1 MVARKRMRLTE
12 AAIAGLRACAREYT
26 VWDSRVPGLG
36 VRVRSNGG
44 ASYILLR
51 KVDGRSR
58 RIGLGPVTSLNVES
72 ARRRCNALLAGAES
86 ESAQKTTCSVPLFRD
101 FVIEQWKAVHYPWY
115 KPSTRKRASGYLTRQ
130 LLPAFGSTPLN
141 GITSGQVVRWFGRY
155 SQSAPGGANTAL
167 RILRAILNFA
177 IACGHI
183 ETNPTLGVQSN
194 RRKAR
199 NRFLSR
205 EEIRRL
211 HRVLDEQ
218 SRKGPAARQE
228 ADIVRLL
235 LLTGCRLGEVLQL
248 RWCEVDSDML
258 VLADSKTGPRK
269 VHLNAQA
276 RHIIDDQLPGRS
288 AYVFP
293 SPRGFDRPRS
303 PTLPSWN
310 SIRRYAGIE
319 DVRIHD
325 LRHSFASHA
334 VMSGIPVPVVSRL
347 LGHSNVR
354 MTLRYSHL
362 DQKDIEAAAERVGT
376 ALAQI
381 LAIR

>member
-1 MVARKRMRLTE
+1 MAEAVA
-12 AAIAGLRACAREYT
+12 
-26 VWDSRVPGLG
+26 
-36 VRVRSNGG
+36 
-44 ASYILLR
+44 
-51 KVDGRSR
+51 
-58 RIGLGPVTSLNVES
+58 
-72 ARRRCNALLAGAES
+72 

-101 FVIEQWKAVHYPWY
+101 FVIGQWKAVHYPGY
-115 KPSTRKRASGYLTRQ
+115 KPSTIKRASGYLTRQ
-130 LLPAFGSTPLN
+130 LLPAFGPTPLN
-141 GITSGQVVRWFGRY
+141 RITSGQVLRWFGRY

-194 RRKAR
+194 RREAH

-205 EEIRRL
+205 EEVRRL
-211 HRVLDEQ
+211 RRVLDEQ
-218 SRKGPAARQE
+218 SRKGPAVRQE

-235 LLTGCRLGEVLQL
+235 LLTGCRLGEILHL
-248 RWCEVDSDML
+248 RWCEVDGDVL
-258 VLADSKTGPRK
+258 VLGDSKTGPRK
-269 VHLNAQA
+269 VHLNVQA
-276 RHIIDDQLPGRS
+276 RRIIDDQLRGCS

-293 SPRGFDRPRS
+293 SPRGIDRPRS

-310 SIRRYAGIE
+310 FVRRHAGIE

-325 LRHSFASHA
+325 LRHTFASHA

-362 DQKDIEAAAERVGT
+362 GQRDIEAAAERVGT

-381 LAIR
+381 LALR